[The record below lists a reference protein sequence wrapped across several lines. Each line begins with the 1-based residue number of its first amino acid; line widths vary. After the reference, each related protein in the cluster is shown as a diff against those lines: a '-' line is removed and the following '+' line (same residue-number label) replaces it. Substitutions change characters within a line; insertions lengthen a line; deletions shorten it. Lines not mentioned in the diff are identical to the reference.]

1 MELDLELLTA
11 QATESG
17 FRVET
22 LEKVARL
29 GSLLADASR
38 HPLLSD
44 ALVLKGG
51 TALNLFFG
59 LPRRLSVDLDFN
71 YIGSLGRNQML
82 RERPEVERALETIAG
97 AQGYSIQRSSDEHA
111 GRKLYLGYTSVR
123 GSRDRIEVD
132 IDYQFRQPLLQPAL
146 LRMWQPGNLER
157 PSAMVVAFEEPAAG
171 KLCAFLDR
179 CAARDVYDVMHLPS
193 LREARWEA
201 QELRPIFVGLAGM
214 LPHPLHSYC
223 EDRLARVTESVV
235 SRELLPMLSREQ
247 SIGAPELRQ
256 RAWDVAR
263 PLLELTEAEREYTD
277 LIQNG
282 ELRPELLFPKD
293 EQMAQRLRDHP
304 ALLWKAQNARAH
316 GKQPR

>member
-1 MELDLELLTA
+1 MELDLQLLTA
-11 QATESG
+11 LATESG

-22 LEKVARL
+22 LEKVIRL

-44 ALVLKGG
+44 ALALKGG

-59 LPRRLSVDLDFN
+59 PPRRLSVDLDFN
-71 YIGSLGRNQML
+71 YIGSLSRDQML
-82 RERPEVERALETIAG
+82 TERPEVERALETIAG
-97 AQGYSIQRSSDEHA
+97 ARGYSIQRSSDEHA
-111 GRKLYLGYTSVR
+111 GRKLYLGYTNVR
-123 GSRDRIEVD
+123 RSPDRIEVD

-146 LRMWQPGNLER
+146 LKMWQPGNLAR
-157 PSAMVVAFEEPAAG
+157 PTAMVVAFAELAAG

-179 CAARDVYDVMHLPS
+179 CAARDLYDVMQLPS
-193 LREARWEA
+193 LTEAGWQGR
-201 QELRPIFVGLAGM
+201 ELRPIFVGLAGV
-214 LPHPLHSYC
+214 LPHPLHSYR

-247 SIGAPELRQ
+247 TIGAPQLRQ

-263 PLLELTEAEREYTD
+263 PLLELTAAEREYTD
-277 LIQNG
+277 LIQSG

-304 ALLWKAQNARAH
+304 ALLWKVENARAH
-316 GKQPR
+316 RKSPP